1 MPKIKLIRAN
11 EDFAPAAFNPKTVTI
26 GGKTWMAENLNVND
40 REGGIVRARNGQVYY
55 TRPAALRIAE
65 KLKGWRVPTYDDF
78 KALISAAGEGEA
90 LYPAGE
96 GEVAAD
102 ALKAASGWPDG
113 EGGSDK
119 FGFGALP
126 FGMYARQYCREFAAV
141 FLCADLYMASRP
153 SFIQISSKID
163 FDYHIS
169 DARFTVRLVKE

>member
-11 EDFAPAAFNPKTVTI
+11 EAFDPASFNPKTVTI

-40 REGGIVRARNGQVYY
+40 REGGIVRARNGQLYY
-55 TRPAALRIAE
+55 TRDAALRIAE
-65 KLKGWRVPTYDDF
+65 KLKGWRVPTYDDL
-78 KALISAAGEGEA
+78 KALESA
-90 LYPAGE
+90 AGE

-102 ALKAASGWPDG
+102 ALKATSGWPDG

-126 FGMYARQYCREFAAV
+126 FGMYARQYCREFAAI

-153 SFIQISSKID
+153 SFIQISRDIKY
-163 FDYHIS
+163 DYHNS

>member
-11 EDFAPAAFNPKTVTI
+11 EDFDPASFNPKTVTI

-40 REGGIVRARNGQVYY
+40 REGGIVRARNGQLYY

-65 KLKGWRVPTYDDF
+65 KLKGWRVPTFDDL
-78 KALISAAGEGEA
+78 KALVSA
-90 LYPAGE
+90 AGE

-102 ALKAASGWPDG
+102 ALKATSGWPDG

-126 FGMYARQYCREFAAV
+126 FGMYARQYCREFAAI

-163 FDYHIS
+163 YDYHIS

>member
-1 MPKIKLIRAN
+1 
-11 EDFAPAAFNPKTVTI
+11 
-26 GGKTWMAENLNVND
+26 MAENLNVND
-40 REGGIVRARNGQVYY
+40 REGGIVRARNGQLYY

-65 KLKGWRVPTYDDF
+65 KLKGWRVPTFDDL
-78 KALISAAGEGEA
+78 KALVSA
-90 LYPAGE
+90 AGE

-102 ALKAASGWPDG
+102 ALKATSGWPDG

-126 FGMYARQYCREFAAV
+126 FGMYARQYCREFAAI

-163 FDYHIS
+163 YDYHIS